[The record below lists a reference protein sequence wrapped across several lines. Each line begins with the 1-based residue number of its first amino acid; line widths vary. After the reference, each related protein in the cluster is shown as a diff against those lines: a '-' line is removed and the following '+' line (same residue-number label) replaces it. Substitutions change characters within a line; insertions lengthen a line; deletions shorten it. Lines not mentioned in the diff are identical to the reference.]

1 MKEGP
6 RRDSVRPNHF
16 VSATVERAA
25 EVEAESTFEAL
36 SVVCTDFPD
45 ERHVFDRT
53 WIWLPVII
61 RRPVNSL
68 YCGRGHSIRLQL
80 KRPGQDLL

>member
-45 ERHVFDRT
+45 GT
-53 WIWLPVII
+53 
-61 RRPVNSL
+61 
-68 YCGRGHSIRLQL
+68 
-80 KRPGQDLL
+80 PGV